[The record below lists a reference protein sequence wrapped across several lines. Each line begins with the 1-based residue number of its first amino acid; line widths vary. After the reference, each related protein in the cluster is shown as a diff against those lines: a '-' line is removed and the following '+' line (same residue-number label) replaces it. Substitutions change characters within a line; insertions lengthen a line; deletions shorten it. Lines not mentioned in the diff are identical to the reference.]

1 MKYCL
6 FFVSLFILAACVPV
20 PTRPDQTIETNPGK
34 TFQITINSNPTTGYD
49 WEIVG
54 ELDKNVQFVSKDYQ
68 NVNPPG
74 IVGGGGVDIW
84 TFKAI
89 ATGQATITLGLYRPS
104 NTTTDPAR
112 TETFTVS
119 VK

>member
-1 MKYCL
+1 MIFMKYCL

-74 IVGGGGVDIW
+74 IVGGGEGDMWGI
-84 TFKAI
+84 KANLS
-89 ATGQATITLGLYRPS
+89 GRGTITMRHYRPA
-104 NTTTDPAR
+104 NTENDPAR
-112 TETFTVS
+112 
-119 VK
+119 